1 MVWGCLQL
9 EQQTWTNQ
17 CPNCVCLSAVVVV
30 VVAVVAVVVVVS
42 LLSLHPASAAEISQ
56 DSVDEES
63 PAVDVVVSRAPT
75 TLVEWSLSAVA
86 VVAVTTVVVS

>member
-9 EQQTWTNQ
+9 EQQTWINQ
-17 CPNCVCLSAVVVV
+17 CQNCVCLSAAVV
-30 VVAVVAVVVVVS
+30 VVAT

>member
-30 VVAVVAVVVVVS
+30 VVAVVVVVS